1 MGQRG
6 WNKQVQN
13 QGFFIEGGEDV
24 VGLQEDCQVKEKNFF
39 LKGGK
44 FPVKGRE
51 CLLGMLE

>member
-24 VGLQEDCQVKEKNFF
+24 VGLQEDSQVKEKNFF